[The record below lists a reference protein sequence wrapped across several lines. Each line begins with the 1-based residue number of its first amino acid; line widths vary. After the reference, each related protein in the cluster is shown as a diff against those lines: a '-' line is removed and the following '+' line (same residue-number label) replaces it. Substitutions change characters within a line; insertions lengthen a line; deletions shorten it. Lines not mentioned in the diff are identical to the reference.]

1 MTTRLIPRCA
11 VRAGLRRHRDGM
23 RPGVA
28 CPGGAD
34 ADLAGESG
42 RAPSRRSSDRFLSR
56 RRLLCV
62 ALAAG
67 LALWGAVVGCA
78 GYQIGNRGLFPPD
91 IQTVHVPMFESDS
104 LRRHLGERLTEA
116 VCKEIERRTPYK
128 LANNDN
134 ADSVLTGRIVGDRK
148 NVLVNTLTGD
158 PRELQV
164 GLQVQVTWVDRRG
177 SLLRDELTIPLP
189 PEVTDISASANLV
202 PEVGQS
208 VATAQQESIRRI
220 AQQIVNLMETP
231 W

>member
-1 MTTRLIPRCA
+1 MITRFINRSDPRIA
-11 VRAGLRRHRDGM
+11 AGRRGADRGS
-23 RPGVA
+23 GVA
-28 CPGGAD
+28 CPTRGRPSLPHDGARKPTLVPPKD
-34 ADLAGESG
+34 FVIK
-42 RAPSRRSSDRFLSR
+42 RRFLHAS
-56 RRLLCV
+56 LGAV
-62 ALAAG
+62 AVF
-67 LALWGAVVGCA
+67 WGAVVGCA
-78 GYQIGNRGLFPPD
+78 GYQIGNRGLFPAD

-177 SLLRDELTIPLP
+177 SLLRDEATIPLP

-208 VATAQQESIRRI
+208 VATAQQEAIRRI

>member
-1 MTTRLIPRCA
+1 MINRFIGRWTARGGASRFEGNFCPSVA
-11 VRAGLRRHRDGM
+11 VSAARKPGRAKDGVHQAALPSPESFLLRR
-23 RPGVA
+23 
-28 CPGGAD
+28 
-34 ADLAGESG
+34 
-42 RAPSRRSSDRFLSR
+42 RFLH
-56 RRLLCV
+56 V
-62 ALAAG
+62 AIGASAAF
-67 LALWGAVVGCA
+67 WGAVVGCA
-78 GYQIGNRGLFPPD
+78 GYQIGNRGLFPAD

-177 SLLRDELTIPLP
+177 SLLRDEATIPLP

-208 VATAQQESIRRI
+208 VATAQQEAIRRI

>member
-1 MTTRLIPRCA
+1 MIDRFISRSVPRTA
-11 VRAGLRRHRDGM
+11 AGRQKAEGHAS
-23 RPGVA
+23 VA
-28 CPGGAD
+28 CV
-34 ADLAGESG
+34 AG
-42 RAPSRRSSDRFLSR
+42 RSSLPLDDVRKPVLRSREDFVIRQRFLT
-56 RRLLCV
+56 LV
-62 ALAAG
+62 FGVFAAF
-67 LALWGAVVGCA
+67 WGAVIGCA
-78 GYQIGNRGLFPPD
+78 GYQIGNRGLFPAD

-148 NVLVNTLTGD
+148 NVLVNTLSGD

-177 SLLRDELTIPLP
+177 SLLRDEATIPLP

-208 VATAQQESIRRI
+208 VATAQQEAIRRI

>member
-1 MTTRLIPRCA
+1 MITRFISRSDPRIA
-11 VRAGLRRHRDGM
+11 AGRQKADRQSESDCPTRQANRPRDGI
-23 RPGVA
+23 RKP
-28 CPGGAD
+28 
-34 ADLAGESG
+34 
-42 RAPSRRSSDRFLSR
+42 APPSPNGIMSR
-56 RRLLCV
+56 RRFLHV
-62 ALAAG
+62 ALGVSAAF
-67 LALWGAVVGCA
+67 WGAVVGCA
-78 GYQIGNRGLFPPD
+78 GYQIGNRGLFPAD

-128 LANNDN
+128 LANNDS
-134 ADSVLTGRIVGDRK
+134 ADSVLTGRIVGDRN

-177 SLLRDELTIPLP
+177 SLLRDEATIPLP

-208 VATAQQESIRRI
+208 VATAQQEAIRRI